1 MYSNEYLYFFHS
13 YVLKVLPLFI
23 KTASVYYGRI
33 VSKKEDRYE
42 SLAAAMT
49 TYYAAEKLG
58 AKEVLEGGLYGVQ
71 EDEVY
76 HRSENKQ
83 H

>member
-1 MYSNEYLYFFHS
+1 M
-13 YVLKVLPLFI
+13 FI

-33 VSKKEDRYE
+33 VSKKEDSYE
-42 SLAAAMT
+42 SLAAEMT

-76 HRSENKQ
+76 HRSENKHQ
-83 H
+83 TTLIQSLS

>member
-1 MYSNEYLYFFHS
+1 
-13 YVLKVLPLFI
+13 
-23 KTASVYYGRI
+23 
-33 VSKKEDRYE
+33 
-42 SLAAAMT
+42 MT